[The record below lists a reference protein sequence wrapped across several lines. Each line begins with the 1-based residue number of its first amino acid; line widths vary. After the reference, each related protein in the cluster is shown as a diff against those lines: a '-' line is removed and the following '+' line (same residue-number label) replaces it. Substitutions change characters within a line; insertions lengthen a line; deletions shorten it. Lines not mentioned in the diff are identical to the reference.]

1 MKMIINAPFTD
12 EEFIRL
18 GKFLREMWK
27 DTTQKCFI
35 NIIEGTEN
43 KSKEQLFKMLK
54 KIFEDSPEFHAT
66 IITKDSVEEWYKRVG
81 K

>member
-12 EEFIRL
+12 EEFIRS

-35 NIIEGTEN
+35 NIIEGTED
-43 KSKEQLFKMLK
+43 KSKEELFEMLK
-54 KIFEDSPEFHAT
+54 KIFEDSPEFHA
-66 IITKDSVEEWYKRVG
+66 IIISKDEIEEWHKRVD